1 MPVATITLE
10 RVITHTSDGRRC
22 YVRRYDQREC
32 VVLVVRAQ
40 YLSVRTPS
48 GDEVWVDRSVGTVSA
63 PRGGVPGVQGAPG
76 GARPCAWRAWT
87 LTQRDLS
94 AYWVEGAQAEAAAR
108 REDARRERES
118 DEG

>member
-10 RVITHTSDGRRC
+10 RVITHTSDGRRI
-22 YVRRYDQREC
+22 YPRAHDQREC

-40 YLSVRTPS
+40 YLAVRTPT
-48 GDEVWVDRSVGTVSA
+48 GDEVWVDRSAGTVGS

-76 GARPCAWRAWT
+76 GARPCAWKEWT

-94 AYWVEGAQAEAAAR
+94 VWWVEGAQAEAAAR
-108 REDARRERES
+108 REDARREREG
-118 DEG
+118 E